1 MWGYYGFASRY
12 KVLPRYITP
21 MVRGD
26 YLIWFCIQVLGTTS
40 GIPDLPLSD
49 QPPPE
54 AAWTS
59 SLSHLSSR
67 QCMHCISGL
76 LHCTALQRIEN
87 THCWRK
93 VKQILRWTSS
103 LLTHLS
109 HHMQCIYK
117 WTPLQHQALH
127 PTYSILLWTARL
139 LRGLMQYHRVQC
151 SHFKCTDCHLAF
163 CSIRAVEWTQVLQCE
178 HCSITLLQCTII
190 CLHLHCST

>member
-1 MWGYYGFASRY
+1 
-12 KVLPRYITP
+12 

-54 AAWTS
+54 APWTS

-87 THCWRK
+87 IHCDWRK

-109 HHMQCIYK
+109 HHMQCISGHHCNTK
-117 WTPLQHQALH
+117 HCIQH
-127 PTYSILLWTARL
+127 ILYFSELP
-139 LRGLMQYHRVQC
+139 GSPDLMQYQRVQC

-163 CSIRAVEWTQVLQCE
+163 CSIRAAE
-178 HCSITLLQCTII
+178 
-190 CLHLHCST
+190 